1 MVVKMRKNKTR
12 YYPKFFFLIAATA
25 LMFLGLIE
33 GDKRGN
39 STKKQYTL
47 NKIQTSGKQGDAY
60 RFFINNINMPMNRVG
75 TLAAVNIEQEDPGGG
90 FGNGYFLFSG
100 GFFMSGLTNGNL
112 WAFAQA
118 SASLI
123 ENMTPGTVE
132 SGPNDPDAVIYVV
145 NKEDE
150 PFGPSWQDWKTA
162 VDKFD
167 ADFYD
172 GNGDGEYNP
181 VDLNGNEEWD
191 PDEDMPDLLGDE
203 TAWCVYTDGQPGA
216 QRTRFAGV
224 NPQGIEVRQTLFG
237 FASKGALGNMLFIRY
252 RIRNSGLVAD
262 VLDSVYFGAWSD
274 PDLGVT
280 FNDDLVGVD
289 VPRNA
294 GFTYNGGESPD
305 PAYGT
310 QIPCFMID
318 FFSGPKAFIPGETF
332 VDSDGDGIYTEGV
345 DTPLDTA
352 YSSRGQNLGI
362 KIFPGAKN
370 LDVSSFVHYIQSDP
384 LRGDPNDEFEARHYM
399 LGTLKLGEDIE
410 PCNDAW
416 GGVFPLPCDDEGL
429 DIRLWYSGDPVTNVG
444 WLNTGL
450 VDQRQMTNVG
460 PFKLVK
466 GEEDDLEIVVAYV
479 VGQGSDRLN
488 SITVARDIDDGAQFI
503 FDGNFKAPTPPP
515 TLQVDVESGAHFID
529 FLMPV
534 SDQVGFLDKTDA
546 WDNRFEG
553 INVTAYR
560 TNSTQE
566 IVGGTQNIKLYTS
579 YQLDSFI
586 QDIYK
591 ENPETGGRDLLYS
604 ESSNKLDPQIYSDP
618 ATGRI
623 RVRVT
628 NDPFSN
634 GALIKGQEYYFS
646 FTSYALNYDALLPM
660 NADSSFGSF
669 GDYYL
674 SASGFVG
681 EVENIPK
688 IITTTLADDLY
699 NPPTLLQPSNQV
711 SGHSTGSV
719 GYDIIVKDELTTS
732 QYEVSF
738 FKDSSSEL
746 YQMYWKMESL
756 TSGELLVD
764 SSLSYLLGE
773 PVVNEIVTEGFIT
786 KVEEQNAAIGTLEYE
801 GTQWFTDFYDP
812 EIDAAN
818 DGTGAT
824 YMARDILQSRPI
836 PTFPGT
842 GEIMTADR
850 IRRIELRFGPTG
862 TGKAYRYINGYLSV
876 FALNS
881 YRYAPG
887 LTPADTVGKGSIG
900 NWDEVNDRPNG
911 WVDVPFTAWIVDD
924 NFGTEEQLAVGF
936 VERARNVQYSNGT
949 PDGVWDPTT
958 DLLASGEIILIFD
971 SPYDPNGGN
980 NPYDPNSGGQI
991 EFTGGAF
998 STPGGE
1004 EFVWADLT
1012 KTSGSAKD
1020 APDDATNITEDQRTI
1035 FNSKWFN
1042 TLYAVGFQRQ
1052 DEGSFYSDGDV
1063 LTIPVTVYPY
1073 TEEDVYQF
1081 QTETGGGLTEDEER
1095 ELFNTVNVY
1104 PNPLYGFNVAT
1115 SYTNSPS
1122 DEPFVTF
1129 SNLPEEITVRIYS
1142 LSGQLLRTLTQAD
1155 KSSPTSPF
1163 IRWDLQNE
1171 SALRVASGLYLAVV
1185 NSPKYGV
1192 KVLKFSIIMP
1202 EKQIQK
1208 F

>member
-1 MVVKMRKNKTR
+1 MVVKMRKNKTS
-12 YYPKFFFLIAATA
+12 YYPKFIFLIAAIA
-25 LMFLGLIE
+25 LLFLGLME

-39 STKKQYTL
+39 STNKQYTL
-47 NKIQTSGKQGDAY
+47 NKTQTSGKQGDAY

-75 TLAAVNIEQEDPGGG
+75 TMAAVNIPPDGSEAGY
-90 FGNGYFLFSG
+90 GNGTFLFSG
-100 GFFMSGLTNGNL
+100 GFMMSGLTNGSL
-112 WAFAQA
+112 WGFAQA
-118 SASLI
+118 TASLI

-132 SGPNDPDAVIYVV
+132 SGPNDPDAVLYVV
-145 NKEDE
+145 NREDE
-150 PFGPSWQDWKTA
+150 PFGLSWQDWKTA

-181 VDLNGNEEWD
+181 VDLNGNGVWD

-203 TAWCVYTDGQPGA
+203 TVWCVYTDGQPGA

-224 NPQGIEVRQTLFG
+224 NPQGVEIRQTVFG

-252 RIRNSGLVAD
+252 RLRNSGLVAD

-274 PDLGVT
+274 PDLGVN
-280 FNDDLVGVD
+280 FEDDLVGVD

-294 GFTYNGGESPD
+294 GFTYNGSEDPD

-310 QIPCFMID
+310 AVPCFMID

-332 VDSDGDGIYTEGV
+332 VDTDGDGIYTEGV

-352 YSSRGQNLGI
+352 YTNRGQNLGI
-362 KIFPGAKN
+362 IEIPGAKN
-370 LDVSSFVHYIQSDP
+370 LDVASFIHYIQSDP
-384 LRGDPNDEFEARHYM
+384 LRGDPNDEFEGRNYM

-416 GGVFPLPCDDEGL
+416 GGVFPLPCDDTGL

-444 WLNTGL
+444 WLNTIPT
-450 VDQRQMTNVG
+450 DQRQMTNVG
-460 PFKLVK
+460 PFELVK
-466 GEEDDLEIVVAYV
+466 DDELEIVVAYV

-503 FDGNFKAPTPPP
+503 FDNNFKAPSPPP
-515 TLQVDVESGAHFID
+515 TLQVNVESGAHFID

-534 SDQVGFLDKTDA
+534 TDQVSFVDKTDA

-566 IVGGTQNIKLYTS
+566 IVGGTQNIQLYTS

-591 ENPETGGRDLLYS
+591 ENPETGGRDLLYA
-604 ESSNKLDPQIYSDP
+604 ESNNKLDPQIYSDP
-618 ATGRI
+618 ETGRI
-623 RVRVT
+623 RVRIT
-628 NDPFSN
+628 RDPFTN

-660 NADSSFGSF
+660 NEDNNF
-669 GDYYL
+669 GDTTDYFL
-674 SASGFVG
+674 SSAGFVG
-681 EVENIPK
+681 EVENIAK

-699 NPPTLLQPSNQV
+699 NPPTLTEPSNQI
-711 SGHSTGSV
+711 SGHSTGDV
-719 GYDIIVKDELTTS
+719 GYDIINKSELTTS
-732 QYEVSF
+732 NYEVTF

-746 YQMYWKMESL
+746 YQMYWKMENL
-756 TSGELLVD
+756 AGGPPLVD
-764 SSLSYLLGE
+764 SSLSYLLGD
-773 PVVNEIVTEGFIT
+773 PSVSEIVTEGFIT
-786 KVEEQNAAIGTLEYE
+786 KVEEQNPAIGNPEYE

-812 EIDAAN
+812 EGDDPN
-818 DGTGAT
+818 DGTGVVYKGT
-824 YMARDILQSRPI
+824 DILQSRPI
-836 PTFPGT
+836 PTFPGSSEITT
-842 GEIMTADR
+842 GDR
-850 IRRIELRFGPTG
+850 VRKVELRFGS
-862 TGKAYRYINGYLSV
+862 TGKAYRYINGYRSV

-881 YRYAPG
+881 YPYAPG
-887 LTPADTVGKGSIG
+887 LTPSDTVGKGPIG

-924 NFGTEEQLAVGF
+924 NFGIEEQLAVGF
-936 VERARNVQYSNGT
+936 VERARNVSYPNGT

-958 DLLASGEIILIFD
+958 NFLASGEIILIFD

-998 STPGGE
+998 STTAGE
-1004 EFVWADLT
+1004 EFVWSDLT
-1012 KTSGSAKD
+1012 KTHQSAKD
-1020 APDDATNITEDQRTI
+1020 APEDATNITEEQRTI

-1052 DEGSFYSDGDV
+1052 DEGSFYSEGDK
-1063 LTIPVTVYPY
+1063 LIIPVSAYPY

-1081 QTETGGGLTEDEER
+1081 QTKAGGGLTEDEER

-1115 SYTNSPS
+1115 SYTNSSS

-1129 SNLPEEITVRIYS
+1129 SNLPDEITVRIYS

-1163 IRWDLQNE
+1163 IRWNLQNE
-1171 SALRVASGLYLAVV
+1171 SALRVASGLYLAIVS
-1185 NSPKYGV
+1185 SPKY
-1192 KVLKFSIIMP
+1192 VLKFSIIMP

>member
-1 MVVKMRKNKTR
+1 M
-12 YYPKFFFLIAATA
+12 I
-25 LMFLGLIE
+25 
-33 GDKRGN
+33 
-39 STKKQYTL
+39 
-47 NKIQTSGKQGDAY
+47 
-60 RFFINNINMPMNRVG
+60 
-75 TLAAVNIEQEDPGGG
+75 
-90 FGNGYFLFSG
+90 
-100 GFFMSGLTNGNL
+100 
-112 WAFAQA
+112 
-118 SASLI
+118 
-123 ENMTPGTVE
+123 
-132 SGPNDPDAVIYVV
+132 
-145 NKEDE
+145 
-150 PFGPSWQDWKTA
+150 
-162 VDKFD
+162 
-167 ADFYD
+167 
-172 GNGDGEYNP
+172 
-181 VDLNGNEEWD
+181 
-191 PDEDMPDLLGDE
+191 
-203 TAWCVYTDGQPGA
+203 
-216 QRTRFAGV
+216 
-224 NPQGIEVRQTLFG
+224 
-237 FASKGALGNMLFIRY
+237 FIRY
-252 RIRNSGLVAD
+252 RLRNSGLVAD
-262 VLDSVYFGAWSD
+262 VLDSVYFGAWAD

-294 GFTYNGGESPD
+294 GFTYNGGEVPD

-310 QIPCFMID
+310 QIPCYIID
-318 FFSGPKAFIPGETF
+318 FFSGPKSFIPGETF
-332 VDSDGDGIYTEGV
+332 VDTDGDGIYTEGV

-352 YSSRGQNLGI
+352 YSSRGQNIGI
-362 KIFPGAKN
+362 KEYPGAKN
-370 LDVSSFVHYIQSDP
+370 LGVSSFVHYIQSDP
-384 LRGDPNDEFEARHYM
+384 LRGDPNDEFECRNYM
-399 LGTLKLGEDIE
+399 LGRLKLGEQID
-410 PCNDAW
+410 
-416 GGVFPLPCDDEGL
+416 PCDDANGEVFGIPC
-429 DIRLWYSGDPVTNVG
+429 DDPSIDPRFWYSGDPVTNFG
-444 WLNTGL
+444 YLNTQPT
-450 VDQRQMTNVG
+450 DQRQMTNVG
-460 PFKLVK
+460 PFKLVN
-466 GEEDDLEIVVAYV
+466 GEEDLEIVVAYV

-515 TLQVDVESGAHFID
+515 SLQVAVESGANFID

-534 SDQVGFLDKTDA
+534 SVQVSYLDKTEA

-586 QDIYK
+586 QDVYK
-591 ENPETGGRDLLYS
+591 ENPETGGRDLLFS
-604 ESSNKLDPQIYSDP
+604 ESSNKLDPEIYSDP

-623 RVRVT
+623 RVRIT
-628 NDPFSN
+628 RDPFTN
-634 GALIKGQEYYFS
+634 GDLIKGHEYYFS

-660 NADSSFGSF
+660 SPDSSFGSN

-674 SASGFVG
+674 SSAGFVA
-681 EVENIPK
+681 EVENIAK

-711 SGHSTGSV
+711 SGHSTGDV
-719 GYDIIVKDELTTS
+719 GYDIIDKGELTTS

-738 FKDSSSEL
+738 FKDSSSDL

-756 TSGELLVD
+756 TTGELLVD

-786 KVEEQNAAIGTLEYE
+786 KVEEQNPAIGIPEYE
-801 GTQWFTDFYDP
+801 GTQWFTNLYDP
-812 EIDAAN
+812 EIDPSN
-818 DGTGAT
+818 DGTGVT
-824 YMARDILQSRPI
+824 YMAGDILQSRPI

-842 GEIMTADR
+842 GDITTADR
-850 IRRIELRFGPTG
+850 LRRVELRFGT
-862 TGKAYRYINGYLSV
+862 TGKAYRYINGYLSI

-887 LTPADTVGKGSIG
+887 LTPSDTVGKGPIG
-900 NWDEVNDRPNG
+900 NWDVVNDRPNG

-924 NFGTEEQLAVGF
+924 NFGIEEQLAVGF
-936 VERARNVQYSNGT
+936 VERARNIQFPNGT

-958 DLLASGEIILIFD
+958 NLTSSGEIILIFD

-980 NPYDPNSGGQI
+980 DPYNPNSGGQI
-991 EFTGGAF
+991 QYTGGAF
-998 STPGGE
+998 STPEGE

-1020 APDDATNITEDQRTI
+1020 APVDATNITEEQRTI

-1052 DEGSFYSDGDV
+1052 DDDSFYSDGDV

-1081 QTETGGGLTEDEER
+1081 QTKAGGGLTEDEER

-1104 PNPLYGFNVAT
+1104 PNPLYGFNIAT

-1142 LSGQLLRTLTQAD
+1142 LSGQLLRTLTQAN
-1155 KSSPTSPF
+1155 KSSTTSPF
-1163 IRWDLQNE
+1163 LRWDLQNE
-1171 SALRVASGLYLAVV
+1171 SGLRVASGLYLAIVS
-1185 NSPKYGV
+1185 SPKYGV